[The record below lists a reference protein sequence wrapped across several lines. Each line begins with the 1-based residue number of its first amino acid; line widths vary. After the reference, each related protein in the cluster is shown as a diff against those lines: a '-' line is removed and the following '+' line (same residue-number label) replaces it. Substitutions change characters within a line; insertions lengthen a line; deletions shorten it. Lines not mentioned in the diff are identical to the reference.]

1 MAPGGSERELTRGKF
16 HYYLSYSKCPL
27 IYSIHPSTLFLRYA
41 LCSPTSLGY
50 LSPRLTSSGA
60 TGRAQRASGRVAG
73 AVPPASD
80 PSAPEATT
88 VVSSVPSLVDSEVP
102 VALPIDPDPPSISRS
117 NSALNSDEQHFSND
131 PASRGRPKGSTKD
144 KGKGKQVDKSVVRVK
159 EEEMAP
165 MSLSPSPSTGPV
177 RFSSFLRL

>member
-27 IYSIHPSTLFLRYA
+27 IYSIHPSILFLRYA

-60 TGRAQRASGRVAG
+60 TGRAQRASGRVAS
-73 AVPPASD
+73 AVPPTSE
-80 PSAPEATT
+80 PEATT

-117 NSALNSDEQHFSND
+117 NSAPNSDEQHFSNG
-131 PASRGRPKGSTKD
+131 PASRGRLKGSTKD